1 MTGLLL
7 AAGFAVILVGA
18 VLFTNAVEWL
28 AHRLELGSGAAGS
41 VLAAVATALPEST
54 IRIVAIIGGAEGSE
68 DVAIG
73 AIVGAPF
80 MLATIAMALVGLA
93 AIGFAKRREQ
103 GRELRVHTPTLKRDL
118 LVFLALLGA
127 ALLLGLGLP
136 SPVRVPA
143 ALALVLAYAGY
154 VAVTVRRGGQ
164 VPDEA
169 SLDPLAFDPTRHD
182 PPSNLLIGLQF
193 AVGLGAIIGGAHLF
207 VEELLAAAEAL
218 GVDALVLSLL
228 LAPLATELPEKA
240 NSIIWLREGKD
251 TLALGNIT
259 GAMVFQSTIPIAF
272 GLAFTSWHLDWRA
285 LLAAGA

>member
-1 MTGLLL
+1 MTGRLL

-54 IRIVAIIGGAEGSE
+54 IPIVAIIGGAEGSE

-103 GRELRVHTPTLKRDL
+103 GRERRVHTPTLKRDL

-207 VEELLAAAEAL
+207 VEELLAAADAERELARRQQREAL
-218 GVDALVLSLL
+218 RGVRGSPPRSDQAIPASSSRMYDRAASSDIAA
-228 LAPLATELPEKA
+228 APGL
-240 NSIIWLREGKD
+240 
-251 TLALGNIT
+251 T
-259 GAMVFQSTIPIAF
+259 GGVHRQ
-272 GLAFTSWHLDWRA
+272 
-285 LLAAGA
+285 

>member
-41 VLAAVATALPEST
+41 VLAAVAIALPEST
-54 IRIVAIIGGAEGSE
+54 ILIVAIIGGAEGSE

-80 MLATIAMALVGLA
+80 MLATIA
-93 AIGFAKRREQ
+93 
-103 GRELRVHTPTLKRDL
+103 
-118 LVFLALLGA
+118 
-127 ALLLGLGLP
+127 
-136 SPVRVPA
+136 
-143 ALALVLAYAGY
+143 
-154 VAVTVRRGGQ
+154 
-164 VPDEA
+164 
-169 SLDPLAFDPTRHD
+169 
-182 PPSNLLIGLQF
+182 
-193 AVGLGAIIGGAHLF
+193 
-207 VEELLAAAEAL
+207 
-218 GVDALVLSLL
+218 
-228 LAPLATELPEKA
+228 TELPEKA

-251 TLALGNIT
+251 TLALGNIN

-285 LLAAGA
+285 LLAAGLALAGGTVAVWALHVRCRFSLLAILLWVAVFATAVAAT

>member
-1 MTGLLL
+1 
-7 AAGFAVILVGA
+7 
-18 VLFTNAVEWL
+18 
-28 AHRLELGSGAAGS
+28 
-41 VLAAVATALPEST
+41 
-54 IRIVAIIGGAEGSE
+54 
-68 DVAIG
+68 
-73 AIVGAPF
+73 
-80 MLATIAMALVGLA
+80 MALVGLA

-164 VPDEA
+164 VPD
-169 SLDPLAFDPTRHD
+169 
-182 PPSNLLIGLQF
+182 
-193 AVGLGAIIGGAHLF
+193 
-207 VEELLAAAEAL
+207 
-218 GVDALVLSLL
+218 
-228 LAPLATELPEKA
+228 
-240 NSIIWLREGKD
+240 

-285 LLAAGA
+285 LLAAGLALAGGAVAVWALHVRCRFSLLAILLWVALFAVFATAVAAT